1 MSFDSIIQAE
11 IAPYLVLLTAG
22 LFAVLFALRADRRS
36 DGAHMAS
43 GRWLLAVI
51 GVVTVA
57 SCWMVHWAAVREGER
72 QRVDLLDHATLV
84 ARTINPERLQTLT
97 FSAEDAGN
105 PEYVTLCAQM
115 RAYAEGAGLRG
126 IYSMAMRE
134 GRIYFGPESYERNDP
149 QASPPGTPYRE
160 PSPVLREVF
169 RTREGRSLGPYRDEY
184 GEFVSGFDAVTDSPQ
199 GEVSSYVVG
208 VDLEASQW
216 RAMLARARW
225 QIVPVALALL
235 GLVVAWMELSAWGR
249 RHPGRWPRLLPPAE
263 AVACALA
270 GLTLTFLVARW
281 AYGQQREA
289 RQATFDALAR
299 TEAGALSQSL
309 RLARTRLEVLARFIE
324 NSEEVDA
331 DEFRK
336 FTEPLCRGG
345 LIRSLAWVPAVP
357 RAAVADFVSRV
368 RDGGAADFGIFE
380 RDNQG
385 LRIPIREREAY
396 YPVLY
401 TEPLAGNE
409 AAVGFDLGSEPVRRA
424 SLEEAARTG
433 RGIATDAITL
443 VQDAAASR
451 LSLLVHY
458 PVWQQ
463 QGDRGRSLRGY
474 AALALRLGPVLQQPL
489 SEAGCENPGVSVALY
504 DQKVGRAP
512 LLLATNGSDTGH
524 GMLAEAETLH
534 CGRSELQLVVPLFL
548 FGRSYAVCVKASDS
562 FLTEYPLYH
571 AWIVVAVGGALTV
584 LLTGFVAMLLNRRAE
599 LERQVQLRTEELR
612 ASEESYRRQFS
623 ENMAA
628 KLLIDPADGRIL
640 EANVAA
646 LQFYG
651 YSREQMLT
659 KHITDLSLRSAEEV
673 RRELGRTLTAHG
685 THFESRH
692 RLADGSVREVD
703 VFGSLIRFGERE
715 VRHDIIIDIT
725 ARKRAEAE
733 LRKLSRA
740 IEQSP
745 TSVVVTDPE
754 GRIEYVN
761 PFFTELTGYTQAEV
775 IGQNPRVLKSGETP
789 PAVYREMWQTISTG
803 RVWRGELINRKK
815 NGECYTEHVVISP
828 VLGPDCRI
836 TNYVSIKEDIT
847 DYKRAEG
854 ALRKNEA
861 QVRLILDS
869 VGEAIYGI
877 DVQGNCTFANPACAR
892 LLGFRDT
899 AELLGRNMHNLIHHS
914 HADRRPMPIE
924 ECEVKRALL
933 ESRGVHVD
941 SEVFWRADGSSFPV
955 EYWSHPQLES
965 GKVVGAVVA
974 FVDITERLAADKA
987 RNDLAQ
993 RLAYAMDA
1001 TGDGIWDWN
1010 IPGGS
1015 VKHNARWCRIL
1026 GLDESFLEHPLEV
1039 FAAKIHAED
1048 RDRVLAAVQA
1058 AVEGNGEYTSRHRM
1072 IHADGSLRWVLDR
1085 GRVVERDGVGKPTR
1099 MIGGMADITERAR
1112 AELALRESEENFHA
1126 FFETIGDMVFVAT
1139 LEGRIQVTNRA
1150 VVERLGYSALELADM
1165 HVADVH
1171 PADRREEAAT
1181 IFAAMS
1187 RGERSNCPLPLQ
1199 TKNGV
1204 LVPVDTHIWRGRWN
1218 GAECLF
1224 GLSKDLTAEREAQ
1237 DRFERLFRNNPA
1249 LMSLTTLPDRRI
1261 ADVNNAFLSKLG
1273 YSRDEIVGRT
1283 AVELGLFPVPEQL
1296 QAMAEALAAHGRI
1309 SDCEM
1314 QIRTKDG
1321 AVLDGLF
1328 SVEVINGQ
1336 GSRYLLSVMIDISVR
1351 KRAQALLREKE
1362 AELDRYFSSSL
1373 DLLCIADMAGHF
1385 QRLNPEWESVL
1396 GYPITELEGRPFL
1409 ELVHPDDREAT
1420 LAAVARLEG
1429 QNEVRGFENRY
1440 RRRDGSYA
1448 WIEWRSKPMG
1458 TRIYAVAR
1466 DITERKRI
1474 EQALRATN
1482 AELAEATAKAEQASA
1497 AKSEFLA
1504 NMSHEIRTPMN
1515 GVIGMIGLLLDTEL
1529 DATQRRYAETV
1540 RSSGQT
1546 LLLLI
1551 NDILDFS
1558 KIEAG
1563 KMELENLDFD
1573 LRDLLDDFASIMAV
1587 RAAEKGIE
1595 FICAAAPEVPTALR
1609 GDPGR
1614 LRQILTN
1621 LAGNAFKFTQKGEV
1635 AVRVN
1640 LERRGESSVRLRF
1653 SVRDTG
1659 IGIPAEKQGLLFE
1672 KFTQV
1677 DASTTRKYGGTGLGL
1692 AISKQLAELMGGRI
1706 GVLSEVGVGSE
1717 FWFTARLEV
1726 QKVPAVTPAAASADS
1741 ADLKGVRVL
1750 IVDDNATNREILRVQ
1765 LGAWGMR
1772 PTDAVDGPSALAE
1785 LLRVADSA
1793 DPYRIAILD
1802 MQMPEMDG
1810 ASLGLAIRDEARL
1823 SALPLV
1829 LMPSLVGHGD
1839 AARVHSVGFAACLT
1853 KPVRQSELLATLSA
1867 ILSGSAPR
1875 PAEKAPAR
1883 KPTIPKLNLHA
1894 RILLADD
1901 NVTNQLVA
1909 VGMLRK
1915 MGLSADAVANGEEAV
1930 ELLAG
1935 VPYDLVLMDVQMP
1948 VLDGLDATRRIR
1960 DPQSPVLNHAV
1971 PIIAMTAHAMAREHA
1986 ECLAAGMND
1995 IVTKPVEPHALAVV
2009 LEKWLPKKP
2018 ADVHDAAPGAI
2029 IETLESA
2036 PVVYDRAGFLARM
2049 MNDQR
2054 LLEMIRATFLEDMPR
2069 QLATLAEKV
2078 EKGEVAA
2085 AGALAHRI
2093 AGATGNVGG
2102 DAMRQVAMAMET
2114 AGREGDGAALVRLL
2128 PELQEQFSRLKAA
2141 MDE

>member
-1 MSFDSIIQAE
+1 VSFDSIIQAE

-36 DGAHMAS
+36 DGARMAS

-97 FSAEDAGN
+97 FSAEDTGN
-105 PEYVTLCAQM
+105 PEYATLCAQM

-126 IYSMAMRE
+126 IYSMTMRE

-184 GEFVSGFDAVTDSPQ
+184 GEFVSGFDAVTDSAQ
-199 GEVSSYVVG
+199 GGMPSYVVG

-235 GLVVAWMELSAWGR
+235 GLVAAWMELSAWGR

-331 DEFRK
+331 DEFRR

-357 RAAVADFVSRV
+357 RAAAAEFVSRV
-368 RDGGAADFGIFE
+368 RAGGAADFGIFE

-443 VQDAAASR
+443 VQDADASR

-458 PVWQQ
+458 PVWQR

-489 SEAGCENPGVSVALY
+489 FEAGCENPGVSVALY

-854 ALRKNEA
+854 ALKKSEA

-877 DVQGNCTFANPACAR
+877 DLDGNCTFANPACAR
-892 LLGFRDT
+892 ILGYKDT
-899 AELLGRNMHNLIHHS
+899 AALLGRNMHALIHHS
-914 HADRRPMPIE
+914 YADGQHMPVETCRIYNAY
-924 ECEVKRALL
+924 RANKG
-933 ESRGVHVD
+933 EHVD
-941 SEVFWRADGSSFPV
+941 DEVLWRADGSSFPA
-955 EYWSHPQLES
+955 EYWSFPQTEN
-965 GKVVGAVVA
+965 GKVLGAVVA
-974 FVDITERLAADKA
+974 FVDTTARREAEAA
-987 RNDLAQ
+987 RHELGQ
-993 RLAYAMDA
+993 RLAHAMDA
-1001 TGDGIWDWN
+1001 TGDGIWDWD
-1010 IPGGS
+1010 IPSGL
-1015 VKHNARWCRIL
+1015 VKHNARWCQII
-1026 GLDESFLEHPLEV
+1026 GLEESFLEHPLEA

-1048 RDRVLAAVQA
+1048 RARVLAAVQA
-1058 AVEGNGEYTSRHRM
+1058 AVDGEGLYVSRHRM
-1072 IHADGSLRWVLDR
+1072 VHADGSLRWVLDR
-1085 GRVVERDGVGKPTR
+1085 GHVVERDAAGKPTR
-1099 MIGGMADITERAR
+1099 MVGAMADITEQRQ
-1112 AELALRESEENFHA
+1112 AELALAENEANFHT
-1126 FFETIGDMVFVAT
+1126 FFETIGDLVFVAT
-1139 LEGRIQVTNRA
+1139 LGGRIQVTNYA
-1150 VVERLGYSALELADM
+1150 VVEKLGYSALELADM
-1165 HVADVH
+1165 HVLDVH
-1171 PADRREEAAT
+1171 PADRRAEAEA
-1181 IFAAMS
+1181 IFAAMA
-1187 RGERSNCPLPLQ
+1187 RGERTDCPLPLQ
-1199 TKNGV
+1199 TKSGA
-1204 LVPVDTHIWRGRWN
+1204 LVPVETRLWRGRWN
-1218 GAECLF
+1218 GVDCMF
-1224 GLSKDLTAEREAQ
+1224 GVSKDLTAEREAQ

-1249 LMSLTTLPDRRI
+1249 LMAVTSLPERRF
-1261 ADVNNAFLSKLG
+1261 ADVNEAFLSRLG
-1273 YSRDEIVGRT
+1273 YTREELLGRT
-1283 AVELGLFPVPEQL
+1283 AAELELFPHPEQAAALAEQIAEQKRVPEQAL
-1296 QAMAEALAAHGRI
+1296 QVR
-1309 SDCEM
+1309 
-1314 QIRTKDG
+1314 RKDG
-1321 AVLDGLF
+1321 GTLDGLF
-1328 SVEVINGQ
+1328 SGEVITGQNG
-1336 GSRYLLSVMIDISVR
+1336 SYLLTVMIDLTER
-1351 KRAQALLREKE
+1351 NRAEALLREKE

-1373 DLLCIADMAGHF
+1373 DLLCIADIDGHF
-1385 QRLNPEWESVL
+1385 IRLNPEWRNVL
-1396 GYPITELEGRPFL
+1396 GYAVPELEGRLFL
-1409 ELVHPDDREAT
+1409 DFVHPDDLQST
-1420 LAAVARLEG
+1420 LAAMSELAG
-1429 QNEVRGFENRY
+1429 QNEVRSFENRY

-1448 WIEWRSKPMG
+1448 WIEWRSKPVG

-1466 DITERKRI
+1466 DITRRKRI
-1474 EQALRATN
+1474 EETLRATN
-1482 AELAEATAKAEQASA
+1482 RELAEATARAEQASA

-1529 DATQRRYAETV
+1529 DAIQRRYAETV
-1540 RSSGQT
+1540 RASGQT
-1546 LLLLI
+1546 LLQLI

-1563 KMELENLDFD
+1563 RMELECLDFD
-1573 LRDLLDDFASIMAV
+1573 LRDVLEDFVGIMAV
-1587 RAAEKGIE
+1587 KASEKGLE
-1595 FICAAAPEVPTALR
+1595 FVCAPDPDVPTALR

-1621 LAGNAFKFTQKGEV
+1621 LAGNALKFTQQGEV
-1635 AVRVN
+1635 AVRVHV
-1640 LERRGESSVRLRF
+1640 ERLDENAASLHF

-1659 IGIPAEKQGLLFE
+1659 IGIPVEKQGLLFN

-1706 GVLSEVGVGSE
+1706 GVFSEPGRGSE
-1717 FWFTARLEV
+1717 FWFTARCELQPSGAQPRPKPADVV
-1726 QKVPAVTPAAASADS
+1726 Q
-1741 ADLKGVRVL
+1741 GVRVL
-1750 IVDDNATNREILRVQ
+1750 IVDDNATHRETLRVQ
-1765 LGAWGMR
+1765 LGFWGMR
-1772 PTDAVDGPSALAE
+1772 PTAVADGPAALAE
-1785 LLRVADSA
+1785 LGRAHESA
-1793 DPYRIAILD
+1793 DPYRLSILD

-1810 ASLGLAIRDEARL
+1810 VALGLAIRADDRL
-1823 SALPLV
+1823 RSLPLI
-1829 LMPSLVGHGD
+1829 LMPSLIGHGD
-1839 AARVHSVGFAACLT
+1839 AARVEAAGFAACLT
-1853 KPVRQSELLATLSA
+1853 KPVRQSELYSTLVA
-1867 ILSGSAPR
+1867 VVSGTAPKR
-1875 PAEKAPAR
+1875 TEKTVAR
-1883 KPTIPKLNLHA
+1883 KYAIPKLSRHA

-1909 VGMLRK
+1909 VGILKK
-1915 MGLSADAVANGEEAV
+1915 MGVSADAVANGEEAV
-1930 ELLAG
+1930 EMLAG

-1948 VLDGLDATRRIR
+1948 VMDGLAATRRIR
-1960 DPQSPVLNHAV
+1960 DPLSPVLDHAV
-1971 PIIAMTAHAMAREHA
+1971 PIVAMTAHAMAREHA

-1995 IVTKPVEPHALAVV
+1995 VVTKPVEPVTLAKV
-2009 LEKWLPKKP
+2009 LEKWLRVQPV
-2018 ADVHDAAPGAI
+2018 DVRDAAPGAI
-2029 IETLESA
+2029 VAARESA
-2036 PVVYDRAGFLARM
+2036 VAVYDRAAFLARM
-2049 MNDQR
+2049 MNDEGM
-2054 LLEMIRATFLEDMPR
+2054 LGLIRATFLEDMPR
-2069 QLATLAEKV
+2069 QV
-2078 EKGEVAA
+2078 ENIAGLVGRGEAAA

-2102 DAMRQVAMAMET
+2102 DAMRLVAMAMET
-2114 AGREGDGAALVRLL
+2114 AGREGDGAALARLL
-2128 PELQEQFSRLKAA
+2128 PELQEQFRRLKSA